1 MSADLE
7 AGGRFAGYRIDA
19 LLAHGGMGTVYRA
32 RDPDAGRPVA
42 LKVITSKMAEDV
54 SFRRRFERE
63 VRLAAQIEHPHVVP
77 LIDSGELDGTLFMV
91 SQLIDGRNL
100 EEVLADEGPLSPAAA
115 TRVLGQV
122 ASALDA
128 AHALGLLHRD
138 VKPQNV
144 LLEGSS
150 EQSHAYLTDF
160 GLSKHVASTS
170 GLTRAGSWVGT
181 IDYAAPEQLQGLD
194 CDHRVDVYALGCVLY
209 QMLTGEVPFPKA
221 RSVQKMIAHISEP
234 PPAVS
239 RLRPEAE
246 ALDGVVTRAMAKL
259 PEDRFGTA
267 GELGAAASASR
278 GGQERQSE

>member
-1 MSADLE
+1 MTGELE
-7 AGGRFAGYRIDA
+7 EGERFAGYRIVG
-19 LLAHGGMGTVYRA
+19 LLARGGMGTVYRA
-32 RDPDAGRPVA
+32 SDEAGQRVA

-63 VRLAAQIEHPHVVP
+63 VRLATQMEHPHVVP
-77 LIDSGELDGTLFMV
+77 LLDSGELEGTLFMV
-91 SQLIDGRNL
+91 SRLIDGRDL
-100 EEVLADEGPLSPAAA
+100 GEVLSTEGLLSIGAAA
-115 TRVLGQV
+115 RVTGQV
-122 ASALDA
+122 GSALDA

-144 LLEGSS
+144 LLEGSP
-150 EQSHAYLTDF
+150 EDCTAYLTDF

-209 QMLTGEVPFPKA
+209 ETLTGEVPFPKA
-221 RSVQKMIAHISEP
+221 RSVQKMIAHITEP

-239 RLRPEAE
+239 HLRPDAAAFDE
-246 ALDGVVTRAMAKL
+246 VVARAMAKL
-259 PEDRFGTA
+259 PDDRFGTA
-267 GELGAAASASR
+267 GGVGDAAIAAS
-278 GGQERQSE
+278 G